1 MPLIDM
7 LNLEH
12 LLEIINEIE
21 KDNLM
26 LEMHY
31 PLNANKVKLYEKK
44 AMKYYKL
51 VNKDQKQEKIQ
62 LMFYHQ
68 LKNKKKKQK

>member
-1 MPLIDM
+1 M

-31 PLNANKVKLYEKK
+31 PLNANKVKVYENK
-44 AMKYYKL
+44 AMMYCKL
-51 VNKDQKQEKIQ
+51 ENEDQKQEKNQ

-68 LKNKKKKQK
+68 LQNKNQ